1 MTPMW
6 NTRAGFAVEQG
17 VPIEVVWNQ
26 AHMRRSNWVVARGA
40 PNAAEAW
47 RFAQFCLKPE
57 NLGVFCRMMNTGP
70 WIAAAYE
77 HIDEKKARMMPTWK
91 DNLPLVYQPDPLWVG
106 TNLNALTKRF
116 NQWLAT

>member
-1 MTPMW
+1 M
-6 NTRAGFAVEQG
+6 
-17 VPIEVVWNQ
+17 
-26 AHMRRSNWVVARGA
+26 ARGA

-47 RFAQFCLKPE
+47 KFARFCLKPE
-57 NLGVFCRMMNTGP
+57 HLGVFCRLMNTGP

-77 HIDEKKARMMPTWK
+77 HISEKKARMMPTWK
-91 DNLPLVYQPDPLWVG
+91 DNLPLVYSPDPLWVG